1 MKKKLKFE
9 AQQYG
14 KSYKKPRRNK
24 CMEIKIHA
32 LYLFL
37 RRGAERPPAL
47 PNAFSVGNIAEKP
60 GGEKERSGSS
70 EGDVS
75 GISASDGRGRRRGE
89 RKRRVMK
96 AVEPGRF
103 CAGTGVPNGRPE
115 VWRSDGQTEGALAC
129 PEKGNWLPI
138 SRLDDICLELGMAP
152 DKRGQ
157 VLAPAW
163 LYAGVLR
170 ETA

>member
-1 MKKKLKFE
+1 M
-9 AQQYG
+9 
-14 KSYKKPRRNK
+14 
-24 CMEIKIHA
+24 
-32 LYLFL
+32 
-37 RRGAERPPAL
+37 
-47 PNAFSVGNIAEKP
+47 
-60 GGEKERSGSS
+60 
-70 EGDVS
+70 
-75 GISASDGRGRRRGE
+75 
-89 RKRRVMK
+89 
-96 AVEPGRF
+96 
-103 CAGTGVPNGRPE
+103 
-115 VWRSDGQTEGALAC
+115 WRSDGQTEGALAC

>member
-32 LYLFL
+32 LYLSL

-47 PNAFSVGNIAEKP
+47 PNAFSAGNIAEKP
-60 GGEKERSGSS
+60 GGEKDGSGSS

-75 GISASDGRGRRRGE
+75 GISAFRRQRPKKREAETACYEGRRAE
-89 RKRRVMK
+89 LVLRRD
-96 AVEPGRF
+96 
-103 CAGTGVPNGRPE
+103 GRPE
-115 VWRSDGQTEGALAC
+115 RTARTGDRTDRR
-129 PEKGNWLPI
+129 K
-138 SRLDDICLELGMAP
+138 EL
-152 DKRGQ
+152 
-157 VLAPAW
+157 
-163 LYAGVLR
+163 
-170 ETA
+170 